1 MRFCDVDALA
11 TGQPMGHSPE
21 VSFMARP
28 LSHAVGQKL
37 PPGAGDFATCHLT
50 EFPLC
55 SPAQSSCNPSLTMI
69 SDHFRLSRVTRADA
83 CAELFGANSRSA
95 ASIRSRTSGN

>member
-37 PPGAGDFATCHLT
+37 PPGAGGFATCHLT
-50 EFPLC
+50 EFHRA
-55 SPAQSSCNPSLTMI
+55 AQ
-69 SDHFRLSRVTRADA
+69 LSRVAIQA
-83 CAELFGANSRSA
+83 
-95 ASIRSRTSGN
+95 